1 MKRIVLAAALSSSL
15 LMADIT
21 DYKKGFEAAIESF
34 RLQVKLNNIVPTQI
48 DFLYKN
54 VLYIDIKKLDTA
66 SLMLLQ
72 YIAENE
78 DFKDV
83 KLGKNKIFLGSYN
96 RNADVLYYKEKAESL
111 FGEKVLIGKKQDLLN
126 EYTNPLFLEDI
137 YNYILTQ
144 ANESGVVII
153 KEPIYIANKTISKAA
168 PKKYWNNTKKY
179 WNSKYFSLIN
189 EKAQAYYLPNGW
201 QNGDYK
207 DSSNFKELEVK
218 TKDGKFKYARTL
230 RAKDGKVFIKVYKEN
245 IYFLR
250 EDIKY

>member
-1 MKRIVLAAALSSSL
+1 MKKIVLAAALSSSL

-34 RLQVKLNNIVPTQI
+34 RLQVKLNNIVPKKI
-48 DFLYKN
+48 DFIYNN
-54 VLYIDIKKLDTA
+54 VLYIDIKNLDTA

-72 YIAENE
+72 YMAENE

-83 KLGKNKIFLGSYN
+83 KLGKEKIFLGSYD
-96 RNADVLYYKEKAESL
+96 RNADVLYYKAKAEEL

-126 EYTNPLFLEDI
+126 EYTNPLFLEDV

-144 ANESGVVII
+144 TNESGMIVI
-153 KEPIYIANKTISKAA
+153 KEPIYISNKPSVELA
-168 PKKYWNNTKKY
+168 PKKYWDNTKKY
-179 WNSKYFSLIN
+179 WNSKYFSLVN
-189 EKAQAYYLPNGW
+189 EKAQAYYLPDGW

-207 DSSNFKELEVK
+207 DSSNFKELEIK
-218 TKDGKFKYARTL
+218 TTDEKFKYARTL
-230 RAKDGKVFIKVYKEN
+230 KATDGKVFIKVYKEN
-245 IYFLR
+245 MYFLR